1 MKYDVKMSCGH
12 TETIQIYGTEKERNQ
27 KIYWYEQYGTC
38 EECRNK
44 EEQKRAEEE
53 GLPPLTGTERQVAW
67 AVKILNII
75 IDKVKFIDALIYSPE
90 AIKEYDKLMDWLKS
104 KTTADFWIDVSDLT
118 LRELI
123 KTFKKEE
130 NQKEIKG

>member
-12 TETIQIYGTEKERNQ
+12 TETIQVWGT
-27 KIYWYEQYGTC
+27 
-38 EECRNK
+38 
-44 EEQKRAEEE
+44 EEE

-67 AVKILNII
+67 ATKIRNII

-104 KTTADFWIDVSDLT
+104 KTTADFWIDVNGLT

>member
-1 MKYDVKMSCGH
+1 MMLKCPAVIPKPYRFTGLKKNVIRKS
-12 TETIQIYGTEKERNQ
+12 N
-27 KIYWYEQYGTC
+27 WYEQYGTC

-67 AVKILNII
+67 AVKIRNII

-123 KTFKKEE
+123 KAFKKEE